1 MSDVTSETT
10 TAGADHAPDRVP
22 TVFAEVRADGTG
34 EVSVDGAVEHVT
46 RDDLAQAGAA
56 VTGRVAELAAQLGVP
71 VPVQVRDPD
80 GLWALLIHPDGRV
93 DEAPPDEPEVDQPAR
108 VTDGPAEP
116 LRVDDHLLPE
126 GLTLSWPSVGT
137 GPSPVV
143 PAAPAQAAAPAPAPM
158 SASAPRVTAPPP
170 APTPAPVQTPAPA
183 LTPAPVQTPA
193 PVLAG
198 VPTSAADAVPAAGR
212 TPVTPAPAPAS
223 GRRASSPATPA
234 GALPTA
240 EDLVATRR
248 PRATEPA
255 QQGWRRG
262 IRRATFGVLR
272 PGPGRAARARR
283 AAVRSVRR
291 PLDGPRTVVI
301 VNPKG
306 GAHKTTATL
315 LLATTFGLQRGGYT
329 LAWDNNE
336 THGTLGWRA
345 SPSEH
350 NRTAVDLLRS
360 LPQLS
365 DHRTVRIGDLDEY
378 VRTQQREQFDVLASD
393 ENPASAATVDATSF
407 HDLHRLLSQFYR
419 VLFVDTGNNMRS
431 SNWRAA
437 VNAADQLVVV
447 STVREDT
454 AQSAA
459 WALDALRAMGHEE
472 AVRSAVTVLSAPAP
486 VVDRDLHNRLRA
498 HFGALTRVVVDVPF
512 EPALVSGGRINYD
525 ALRPGT
531 RDAWL
536 AVSAAVTEGL

>member
-1 MSDVTSETT
+1 
-10 TAGADHAPDRVP
+10 
-22 TVFAEVRADGTG
+22 
-34 EVSVDGAVEHVT
+34 
-46 RDDLAQAGAA
+46 
-56 VTGRVAELAAQLGVP
+56 
-71 VPVQVRDPD
+71 
-80 GLWALLIHPDGRV
+80 
-93 DEAPPDEPEVDQPAR
+93 
-108 VTDGPAEP
+108 
-116 LRVDDHLLPE
+116 
-126 GLTLSWPSVGT
+126 
-137 GPSPVV
+137 
-143 PAAPAQAAAPAPAPM
+143 
-158 SASAPRVTAPPP
+158 
-170 APTPAPVQTPAPA
+170 
-183 LTPAPVQTPA
+183 
-193 PVLAG
+193 
-198 VPTSAADAVPAAGR
+198 
-212 TPVTPAPAPAS
+212 
-223 GRRASSPATPA
+223 
-234 GALPTA
+234 
-240 EDLVATRR
+240 
-248 PRATEPA
+248 
-255 QQGWRRG
+255 
-262 IRRATFGVLR
+262 
-272 PGPGRAARARR
+272 
-283 AAVRSVRR
+283 
-291 PLDGPRTVVI
+291 VVI

-345 SPSEH
+345 APSEH

-360 LPQLS
+360 LPQMS

-459 WALDALRAMGHEE
+459 WAMDALRAMGHED

-536 AVSAAVTEGL
+536 AVSAAVAEGL